1 MVERWSICETTNRS
15 ITLKTQPFRDRHL
28 WQLFCF
34 VEDKYSSPA
43 HDGTEKDSTNPMLT
57 AHRQEP
63 HAGAASLAS
72 GTQAGGFAKVLTSI
86 QGLQQRLDGF
96 SFEEAS
102 QAEANVH
109 TIIQQLLTI
118 QAKLSQVSEL
128 KHFVSSANWMI
139 GEIPEENFEQ
149 VDLDGLENHP
159 QLHAIIRASK
169 LIRVHK
175 LMQAAKARTETLSL
189 HDEAASLQLLDPETS
204 SLSATQPSL
213 APTQPLIVSPQRTEL
228 QDVPPVVS
236 EATEKTVPEGGWI
249 FSADAKLEY
258 TEPHFVE
265 HTVIN
270 AREDKF
276 TDEAISKTPKPT
288 VGEMSVVVRETGFD
302 ERLLSDLIQAYGE
315 FSPVLKSSSPTTQPR
330 TAEIESRENQIP
342 SSEMR
347 SATAPETSSGPEL
360 IREDSAAPALL
371 LPPEEQP
378 ANSNNVISST
388 RLAQNAK
395 TPIGDSNSTGL
406 ALIRSDHPI
415 VPQPQVDRAE
425 RGNQKATP
433 NIKKHGEL
441 DRQLKNIIKDY
452 GEYDLY
458 PHQSSTN
465 LKKAALAAVA
475 ALFLVLGVLY
485 FFKAPS
491 NGRNPAAS
499 SVTQSPDTANTL
511 ENSADAAHRP

>member
-1 MVERWSICETTNRS
+1 LIS
-15 ITLKTQPFRDRHL
+15 LKSQPFRDRHL

-34 VEDKYSSPA
+34 VEDKYSSVA
-43 HDGTEKDSTNPMLT
+43 HNGTEKDSTNPMLT

-63 HAGAASLAS
+63 QPGAASLAS
-72 GTQAGGFAKVLTSI
+72 GTQAGEFAKVLTSI

-118 QAKLSQVSEL
+118 QAKLSQVTGL
-128 KHFVSSANWMI
+128 KHFVSSANWRI

-149 VDLDGLENHP
+149 VDLDGLESHP

-175 LMQAAKARTETLSL
+175 LMQAAKAGAEALSL
-189 HDEAASLQLLDPETS
+189 HDEVPLHLLDPDTS
-204 SLSATQPSL
+204 ALSATQPGL
-213 APTQPLIVSPQRTEL
+213 APTQPLIVNPQRTEL
-228 QDVPPVVS
+228 QDVPPVVA
-236 EATEKTVPEGGWI
+236 EAIEKTVPEGGWV
-249 FSADAKLEY
+249 FSADAELEY

-265 HTVIN
+265 HAVIN

-276 TDEAISKTPKPT
+276 TDEAISKIPKPT
-288 VGEMSVVVRETGFD
+288 GGEMSVVVRETGFD

-315 FSPVLKSSSPTTQPR
+315 FSPVLKTSSSTTQPR
-330 TAEIESRENQIP
+330 AAEIESGENQIP
-342 SSEMR
+342 SSPMR
-347 SATAPETSSGPEL
+347 GATAQEISSESEL
-360 IREDSAAPALL
+360 IREDSAKPALL
-371 LPPEEQP
+371 MPPEEQP
-378 ANSNNVISST
+378 ANSNNVTLAT
-388 RLAQNAK
+388 RFAQNAK
-395 TPIGDSNSTGL
+395 TTIADSRSTGL
-406 ALIRSDHPI
+406 ALIRSDRPI
-415 VPQPQVDRAE
+415 FPQPQVDRAE
-425 RGNQKATP
+425 LGNQKATLP

-465 LKKAALAAVA
+465 LKKAALAALA
-475 ALFLVLGVLY
+475 ALVLVLGVLY
-485 FFKAPS
+485 LFKAPS
-491 NGRNPAAS
+491 NGRNSAAS
-499 SVTQSPDTANTL
+499 SATQSPDTSNT
-511 ENSADAAHRP
+511 NSADAAHRP

>member
-1 MVERWSICETTNRS
+1 M
-15 ITLKTQPFRDRHL
+15 
-28 WQLFCF
+28 
-34 VEDKYSSPA
+34 
-43 HDGTEKDSTNPMLT
+43 
-57 AHRQEP
+57 
-63 HAGAASLAS
+63 
-72 GTQAGGFAKVLTSI
+72 
-86 QGLQQRLDGF
+86 
-96 SFEEAS
+96 
-102 QAEANVH
+102 
-109 TIIQQLLTI
+109 
-118 QAKLSQVSEL
+118 
-128 KHFVSSANWMI
+128 
-139 GEIPEENFEQ
+139 
-149 VDLDGLENHP
+149 
-159 QLHAIIRASK
+159 
-169 LIRVHK
+169 
-175 LMQAAKARTETLSL
+175 
-189 HDEAASLQLLDPETS
+189 
-204 SLSATQPSL
+204 
-213 APTQPLIVSPQRTEL
+213 
-228 QDVPPVVS
+228 VS
-236 EATEKTVPEGGWI
+236 EATEKTVPEGGWV
-249 FSADAKLEY
+249 FSADAELEY

-276 TDEAISKTPKPT
+276 TEEAISKTPKPT
-288 VGEMSVVVRETGFD
+288 SGEMSVVVRETGFD

-342 SSEMR
+342 SSAMR
-347 SATAPETSSGPEL
+347 SAIAQETSSGPEL

-378 ANSNNVISST
+378 TNSNNVIPAT

-395 TPIGDSNSTGL
+395 TTIGDSTSTGL

-425 RGNQKATP
+425 RGNQNATP

-475 ALFLVLGVLY
+475 ALLLVLGVLY

-499 SVTQSPDTANTL
+499 SATQSPDTANTL
-511 ENSADAAHRP
+511 DNSADAAHRP